1 MGDPDKAVFISY
13 RRKLSP
19 FVARSIFESLT
30 SHGYDVFMDVE
41 SIDSGSFGTI
51 IFHQIAARAHF
62 LAILTP
68 GALEPTSSS
77 ADWLRREVEHA
88 IELRRNVVPV
98 MAQGFDFNK
107 EAEKLPG
114 KRFSGGIEQLRSFN
128 GIEVPHDYFN
138 EAMLK
143 LRERF
148 LKKPKTVAITPAPP
162 TELADVQRKIGQTI
176 NFGSSQSILN
186 MFGLK
191 ASSFSKIPWFTL
203 DAPTLSEQPNTSLV
217 GFNLLKLKWTPVPRA
232 TKYVLEGGEH
242 LPLSSSIEL
251 YKGDKTEFTVFR
263 PPGLQ
268 YFRVK
273 AENDVLNVESP
284 WSNAVTSFGTGL
296 AVNRS
301 LGLLFLQPPKLE
313 VKPDDFTLK
322 LLASFKSVV
331 ATFEWTSV
339 SGATGYV
346 LEKSSTQTFSKSQQV
361 YKGPNTAY
369 NVCLQR
375 SLLDLYV
382 YFRVK
387 AVGSSRYDVS
397 LWSNV
402 VKVNCGP
409 LQP

>member
-19 FVARSIFESLT
+19 FVARSIFENLT

-68 GALEPTSSS
+68 GALEPTSNS
-77 ADWLRREVEHA
+77 ADWLRREVEYA
-88 IELRRNVVPV
+88 IESRRNVVPV
-98 MAQGFDFNK
+98 MAQGFEFDK
-107 EAEKLPG
+107 EAEKFAG
-114 KRFSGGIEQLRSFN
+114 KRFSGGIEQLRGLN

-138 EAMLK
+138 EAMHK

-162 TELADVQRKIGQTI
+162 SELADVQRKIGQTI

-191 ASSFSKIPWFTL
+191 ASSFSRIPWFTL
-203 DAPTLSEQPNTSLV
+203 DAPTLSEQPNAGLV
-217 GFNLLKLKWTPVPRA
+217 GFSFFKLKWTPVPRA

-242 LPLSSSIEL
+242 LPLSGSIEL
-251 YKGDKTEFTVFR
+251 YSGDKTESMVFR
-263 PPGLQ
+263 TPGLQ

-284 WSNAVTSFGTGL
+284 WSNTIRYSGTDL
-296 AVNRS
+296 PVNR
-301 LGLLFLQPPKLE
+301 LFEVLFLQPPKLD
-313 VKPDDFTLK
+313 VKSTDFTLK
-322 LLASFKSVV
+322 LLASFKSVI
-331 ATFEWTSV
+331 ATIEWTSV
-339 SGATGYV
+339 SGATAYV
-346 LEKSSTQTFSKSQQV
+346 LEKSSTQTFSESQEV

-369 NVCLQR
+369 NLYFQR
-375 SLLDLYV
+375 SLLELYV

-387 AVGSSRYDVS
+387 AIGSSRYHVS

-402 VKVNCGP
+402 VKVSCGP